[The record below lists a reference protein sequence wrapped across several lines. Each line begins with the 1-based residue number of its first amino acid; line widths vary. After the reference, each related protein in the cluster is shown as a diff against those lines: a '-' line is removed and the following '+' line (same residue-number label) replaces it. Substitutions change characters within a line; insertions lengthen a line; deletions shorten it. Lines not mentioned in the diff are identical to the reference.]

1 MVVYIEYVLIDNFVM
16 DYLLLKATFTLLK
29 KEYKKGRL
37 FFCAFLGAIIAL
49 TFPIVEISPVLLTL
63 LKIISG
69 LLLVL
74 LARAYRT
81 AKEYFLSAITFFI
94 LTFSLGG
101 ILIGIFSIFGVKEIG
116 EVLIATIFIPAYVL
130 LSGFVKG
137 IKFIVKRKT
146 FYPFLVKCEIVF
158 RENKTEFIGFLD
170 TGNGLYLKDEPI
182 VVIGRRAFLK
192 LIDKEFPKMEYV
204 EYKTVMGES
213 KMPTFTVDKLLIYLT
228 EEPNIIY
235 NARVGIARH
244 GEKDDYDLILHPAL
258 IGENYAKSFE
268 NQTKKTS

>member
-1 MVVYIEYVLIDNFVM
+1 MVVYIEYVLIDNFVI

-29 KEYKKGRL
+29 KKYKKGRL
-37 FFCAFLGAIIAL
+37 FFCAFLGAFLAL
-49 TFPIVEISPVLLTL
+49 TFPLVQILPVLLTF

-74 LARAYRT
+74 LAKSYRT
-81 AKEYFLSAITFFI
+81 AKDYFLSAITFFV

-101 ILIGIFSIFGVKEIG
+101 ILLGVFSIFGVKEMG
-116 EVLIATIFIPAYVL
+116 EILIATIFIPAYIL
-130 LSGFVKG
+130 LSGLVRG
-137 IKFIVKRKT
+137 MRFIVKRKT
-146 FYPFLVKCEIVF
+146 FYPFLLKCEIVF
-158 RENKTEFIGFLD
+158 REKKIEFIGFLD

-204 EYKTVMGES
+204 GYKTVMGNS
-213 KMPTFTVDKLLIYLT
+213 KMPTFTVDKLLIYLS

-235 NARVGIARH
+235 NARVGVARH
-244 GEKDDYDLILHPAL
+244 GEKEDYDLILHPAL
-258 IGENYAKSFE
+258 IGEKYAKPVE
-268 NQTKKTS
+268 NKTQKTS